1 MIYIFYFLLF
11 VLTNII
17 IYDKF
22 IQRKRQLLINYPLI
36 GRFRYIL
43 EALRE
48 PLRQY
53 FAEEDFYES
62 KDKIDWVYNA
72 SYDKDG
78 YISFSP
84 NQRQPNPKFLIKH
97 SNFVYNDDEV
107 SSHFT
112 TTIGAKRPNPWTTN
126 SIICRS
132 AMSDGA
138 LSPEATKAY
147 TKAAFDG
154 RFPINTGEGGLT
166 TNFFFTHREFT
177 NKYMDIISLSK
188 LDIYTYLFIAL
199 FINHYTA
206 IRRLK
211 SKHIKRDEIDT
222 YIFNKDD
229 FTMYRPAWNKPL
241 ENFPKIPPTDMPDII
256 YQLSSGLYGSR
267 DTDGKFCDE
276 RYQKTMAFCKAT
288 EIKLAQGA
296 KQTGGKLVASK
307 VTPSIAYFRGIKPHQ
322 NIFSPNRFD
331 AIQSVE
337 DLFDFVAKLQKLS
350 KKPVGIKIVI
360 SSKDGFKQLAYEMK
374 RRDDNGLAGVPDF
387 LSIDGGDGGSAT
399 APLYLMD
406 RVGLDIK
413 DAIHIANTT
422 LTDLNLRDQVKIIAS
437 SKILTP
443 DDIVVKLSLGADMV
457 GIGRGFMLS
466 AGCIR
471 AKMCSGEGKHNC
483 PIGLATQNI
492 SLRRS
497 YLIRRQAIKIRN
509 YHKNLLK
516 GLKVIL
522 AIMGKKSVD
531 ELHSDDLTFV
541 DKNGFIHSD
550 INRYLDKKVG
560 KH

>member
-1 MIYIFYFLLF
+1 MIYLLYIFVFII
-11 VLTNII
+11 VNII

-36 GRFRYIL
+36 GRFRYVL

-53 FAEEDFYES
+53 FANEDFYES

-72 SYDKDG
+72 SYNKDG
-78 YISFSP
+78 YISFAP

-97 SNFVYNDDEV
+97 SNIVYNNNEV
-107 SSHFT
+107 SDDFSVKF
-112 TTIGAKRPNPWTTN
+112 GENCPNPWTTR
-126 SIICRS
+126 SAICRS

-147 TKAAFDG
+147 TKASYDG
-154 RFPINTGEGGLT
+154 NFPINTGEGGLT
-166 TNFFFTHREFT
+166 TNFFFTHRDFT
-177 NKYMDIISLSK
+177 DKYMDIITLGK
-188 LDIYTYLFIAL
+188 LDKYVYILTAY

-206 IRRLK
+206 IRLLK
-211 SKHIKRDEIDT
+211 SKHVKKGEIDT
-222 YIFNKDD
+222 YIFNRDD
-229 FTMYRPAWNKPL
+229 YTMYRPAWSKPL
-241 ENFPKIPPTDMPDII
+241 ANFPQTPPDDMPDII
-256 YQLSSGLYGSR
+256 YQLSSGLYGCR
-267 DTDGKFCDE
+267 DTQGNFDDE
-276 RYQKTMAFCKAT
+276 RYQKTISFCKAT

-307 VTPSIAYFRGIKPHQ
+307 VSPSIAYFRGIEPHK
-322 NIFSPNRFD
+322 NIFAPNRFES
-331 AIQSVE
+331 IKSVE

-350 KKPVGIKIVI
+350 QKPVGIKIVI
-360 SSKDGFKQLAYEMK
+360 SSKDGFKQLAHEMK
-374 RRDDNGLAGVPDF
+374 RRDEAGIAGVPDF
-387 LSIDGGDGGSAT
+387 LTIDGGDGGSAT

-422 LTDLNLRDQVKIIAS
+422 LTELKLKDKVKIIAS

-443 DDIVVKLSLGADMV
+443 DDVVVKLSLGADMV

-471 AKMCSGEGKHNC
+471 AKMCSGEGSHDC
-483 PIGLATQNI
+483 PIGLATQKL
-492 SLRRS
+492 SLRKS
-497 YLIRRQAIKIRN
+497 YLIRRQAIKIKN

-516 GLKVIL
+516 GVKTIL
-522 AIMGKKSVD
+522 AIMGKKSLD
-531 ELHSDDLTFV
+531 ELRSDDLTFV

-560 KH
+560 QH